1 MWHASGGRGRG
12 GTSRRDAGDAAC
24 FGGAYELG
32 HCEAG
37 ARRRILPAFGRGGD
51 AGAPSSRIA
60 RPGPGR
66 AIGARARKIAAA
78 PRAGL
83 PVPVPGMAAGPGRTA
98 RLAPPH
104 AAVRPGAAMQP
115 ARPIP
120 PWRHGPAY
128 AQARGRPPVMPWP
141 IQPPHPTRKGEA
153 HANRGDRATLPD
165 PWPSTLA
172 AQGPCFHRGARYTSR
187 SPCHLFPPTPR
198 RPRGHPAALSLARG
212 RVKEAH
218 AVDLLAMGGRRC
230 APP

>member
-1 MWHASGGRGRG
+1 MAVPGNAPLGAPGGCRHRSRAQGRGRRVACG
-12 GTSRRDAGDAAC
+12 GR
-24 FGGAYELG
+24 
-32 HCEAG
+32 
-37 ARRRILPAFGRGGD
+37 ARQGWHEPARCGRCRLLWGRMRTRALRGRGAPAHP
-51 AGAPSSRIA
+51 AGVRPPRGCGRAVQSDRKA
-60 RPGPGR
+60 RPGR

-83 PVPVPGMAAGPGRTA
+83 PVPVPGMAAGPGCTA

-128 AQARGRPPVMPWP
+128 AQAQGRPPVMPWP

-153 HANRGDRATLPD
+153 HANRGDRATWPD

-172 AQGPCFHRGARYTSR
+172 AQGPCFHRGAR
-187 SPCHLFPPTPR
+187 
-198 RPRGHPAALSLARG
+198 PA
-212 RVKEAH
+212 
-218 AVDLLAMGGRRC
+218 GGRNG
-230 APP
+230 